1 MTLGNNG
8 PQSFSGGNERLA
20 LTKPMSARD
29 EGVSGIAVRPRPFE
43 SIDGTLKRWKRI
55 VQKSGI
61 LLDARSHE
69 SFTSR
74 PERRRVKSAK
84 ARKRRG
90 PTHGN

>member
-1 MTLGNNG
+1 
-8 PQSFSGGNERLA
+8 
-20 LTKPMSARD
+20 MSARD
-29 EGVSGIAVRPRPFE
+29 EGLSGIAVRPRPFE
-43 SIDGTLKRWKRI
+43 SIDDTLKRWKRV
-55 VQKSGI
+55 VQKSGV

-90 PTHGN
+90 PTDGN